1 MIWCLEDDDS
11 IREIVLYTLKS
22 TGFEGRGFPDARSF
36 FEALSSKE
44 VEPPDLLLLDIMLP
58 DQDGV
63 AVLKELRSQ
72 SDFGDFPII
81 MTTAKG
87 SEYDKIKCLDLGADD
102 YMVKPFGMMEMIS
115 RIKAVLRRYQGPTNQ
130 VERLTFQ
137 ELSLNLTE
145 HKVKLIDE
153 TISLTFKEFEL
164 LKRFLKHP
172 NRVFTRE
179 ELLQKI
185 WGMDYLGETR
195 TVDAHIKTLRQKL
208 GEYGSHIRTIRHVGY
223 SWEAGDR

>member
-11 IREIVLYTLKS
+11 IREIVLYTLES
-22 TGFEGRGFPDARSF
+22 TGFEGRGFPDAHAF
-36 FEALSSKE
+36 FEALHNKE
-44 VEPPDLLLLDIMLP
+44 VAKPDLLLLDIMLP

-63 AVLKELRSQ
+63 SVLKELRAQ
-72 SDFGDFPII
+72 PDFGDFPVI

-115 RIKAVLRRYQGPTNQ
+115 RIKAVLRRYRGKSEETDHLLFKN
-130 VERLTFQ
+130 LD
-137 ELSLNLTE
+137 LNLTQ
-145 HKVKLIDE
+145 HKVKLDGQKIN
-153 TISLTFKEFEL
+153 LTFKEFEL
-164 LKRFLKHP
+164 LKRFLQHP

-179 ELLQKI
+179 ELLQKV

-208 GEYGSHIRTIRHVGY
+208 GAYSQYIRTIRHVGY
-223 SWEAGDR
+223 SWEEGDQ